1 MQNLSIAFLATAFLT
16 LGSAADAQSLK
27 GSRASMERQ
36 HSEAVKYGYAFAQ
49 TAALVSKFVTA
60 GDLVKVEPSK
70 HFELHD
76 VSYPYARP
84 PVKLFIERLSAQYF
98 VACGEKLTITSLTRP
113 IDKQPN
119 NASSESVH
127 PTGMAVDL
135 RIPAAG
141 RCRTWLENTLL
152 SLEIADVLDVTR
164 ERRPPHYHV
173 AVFTESYRQYAMG
186 ASSSTTI
193 SEYEVRRG
201 DTLSRIASIT
211 GASIAQLRAANG
223 IRGDLIN
230 VGQKLAIPG
239 SSVSGPAV
247 APEVMASNVSS
258 SASGNSNDVASV
270 TETTHRVKRGD
281 TLWRIARR
289 YGISVD
295 ELSAENRL
303 VNDAL
308 QIGQVLRITTSLTT
322 L

>member
-1 MQNLSIAFLATAFLT
+1 MQNLTIAFLATAFLT
-16 LGSAADAQSLK
+16 LGSTADAQSLK

-49 TAALVSKFVTA
+49 TSALVSKFVAA
-60 GDLVKVEPSK
+60 GDLVKVEPNK
-70 HFELHD
+70 HFDLHD

-84 PVKLFIERLSAQYF
+84 PVKLFVERLSAQYHE
-98 VACGEKLTITSLTRP
+98 VCGEKLTITSLTRP

-135 RIPAAG
+135 RIPPAG
-141 RCRTWLENTLL
+141 RCRIWLEKTLL
-152 SLEIADVLDVTR
+152 SLELADVLDVTR
-164 ERRPPHYHV
+164 ERHPPHYHV
-173 AVFTESYRQYAMG
+173 AVFTESYRQYALG
-186 ASSSTTI
+186 TSSSNAI

-201 DTLSRIASIT
+201 DTLSRISSIT
-211 GASIAQLRAANG
+211 GVSIAQLRAANG

-230 VGQKLAIPG
+230 VGQKLSVPG
-239 SSVSGPAV
+239 SSTNVPAA
-247 APEVMASNVSS
+247 APAVMASNVSPS
-258 SASGNSNDVASV
+258 SSGNTNDVASV
-270 TETTHRVKRGD
+270 TEATHRVKRGD

-289 YGISVD
+289 YDTSVD
-295 ELSAENRL
+295 ALSSENGL

-308 QIGQVLRITTSLTT
+308 QIGQVLRIKTTIST